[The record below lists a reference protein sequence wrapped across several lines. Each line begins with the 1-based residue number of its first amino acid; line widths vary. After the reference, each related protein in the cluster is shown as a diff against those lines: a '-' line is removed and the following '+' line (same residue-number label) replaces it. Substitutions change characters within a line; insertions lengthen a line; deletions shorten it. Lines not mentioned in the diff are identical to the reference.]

1 MTREI
6 SAEIEV
12 PGTPEEVW
20 EAIATGPGISA
31 WFVSTEIAD
40 GKLIQHHG
48 GGFDDASEITASE
61 PPRRFAY
68 ADDFQPSE
76 DAEPSRVAT
85 EFLVEARSGD
95 SCVVRVV
102 QSGFGTGDA
111 WERAIESFE
120 SGWPGALDD
129 LRLYLTHFAGQPVAG
144 FSIGRP
150 LDVSREQGWP
160 VLREALGLPG
170 DAAVGDRVATHGT
183 PPYGGTV
190 ARVSDG
196 YLSFLLDEP
205 GPGLGFLGAGGPGD
219 APVAFVR
226 ARYFGDHAAA
236 IAAREETAWE
246 EWFSRLQP
254 ARRDPATAPGHAA
267 PRR

>member
-6 SAEIEV
+6 RAEIEV

-48 GGFDDASEITASE
+48 GGFDSTSEITASG

-68 ADDFQPSE
+68 ADDFQPGE

-85 EFLVEARSGD
+85 EFLVEARWGD
-95 SCVVRVV
+95 TCVVRVV

-150 LDVSREQGWP
+150 LGVPREQAWP
-160 VLREALGLPG
+160 TLREALGLPEH
-170 DAAVGDRVATHGT
+170 AAVGDHVTTRGT

-196 YLSFLLDEP
+196 YLSFVLDEP
-205 GPGLGFLGAGGPGD
+205 APGLGFLGAGGPGD
-219 APVAFVR
+219 TPVAFVR
-226 ARYFGDHAAA
+226 ARYFGDDAAA
-236 IAAREETAWE
+236 IAARVQDAWE